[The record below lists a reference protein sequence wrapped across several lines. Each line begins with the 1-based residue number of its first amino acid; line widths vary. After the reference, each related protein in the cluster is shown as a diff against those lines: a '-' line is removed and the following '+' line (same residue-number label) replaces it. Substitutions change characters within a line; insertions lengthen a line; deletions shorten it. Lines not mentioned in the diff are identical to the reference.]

1 MATFQLRSCLALAPA
16 PSRTLS
22 CSSSCC
28 LVPREAA
35 PRPGQELGSS
45 LLLGENTVYLVTLR
59 KERAGIAGDTPCSLQ
74 DACCRERVIYFCRG
88 NRRVSGNV
96 ADFSVGGV
104 GGTRGPLS
112 ALCSPGGSLPEHPKA
127 RSVPGATLGHVA
139 EPRHRS
145 AATFP
150 PWASRSVPLYF
161 FLLPFPFPYPTVAA
175 AAAAHLRSAPRDAR
189 LGALRRL
196 RRCRGAEWR
205 REGAASEPLVSR

>member
-1 MATFQLRSCLALAPA
+1 MATFQLRSCLALAPT

-28 LVPREAA
+28 LVPWEAA

-96 ADFSVGGV
+96 ADFSGG
-104 GGTRGPLS
+104 GGNKRAAERPL
-112 ALCSPGGSLPEHPKA
+112 LPGGSLPEHPNA
-127 RSVPGATLGHVA
+127 GSVPGATRGHVA
-139 EPRHRS
+139 EPGHRS

-150 PWASRSVPLYF
+150 RRASRPVPF
-161 FLLPFPFPYPTVAA
+161 FSTLPLPSPTRCPPLPPLTCAP
-175 AAAAHLRSAPRDAR
+175 RPRDAR

-205 REGAASEPLVSR
+205 REGAASEPLGSR

>member
-1 MATFQLRSCLALAPA
+1 MPPHPAAPFLAPA
-16 PSRTLS
+16 P
-22 CSSSCC
+22 
-28 LVPREAA
+28 AA
-35 PRPGQELGSS
+35 WSHGRQHPRPGQELGSS

-96 ADFSVGGV
+96 ADFSVGG
-104 GGTRGPLS
+104 GGGGNKRAAERPL
-112 ALCSPGGSLPEHPKA
+112 LPGGSLPEHPKA

-150 PWASRSVPLYF
+150 PWASRSVPLF
-161 FLLPFPFPYPTVAA
+161 FIFSSFPFPSPTPPWPP
-175 AAAAHLRSAPRDAR
+175 LRPLTCAPRPGTRGSGPCGGSAGV
-189 LGALRRL
+189 GAPSGGGR
-196 RRCRGAEWR
+196 
-205 REGAASEPLVSR
+205 EPLVSRW

>member
-1 MATFQLRSCLALAPA
+1 MLLPPHPAAPFLAPA
-16 PSRTLS
+16 P
-22 CSSSCC
+22 
-28 LVPREAA
+28 AA
-35 PRPGQELGSS
+35 WSHGRQHPRPGQELGSS

-96 ADFSVGGV
+96 ADFSVGG
-104 GGTRGPLS
+104 GNKRAAERPL
-112 ALCSPGGSLPEHPKA
+112 LPGGEPPRAPQSPQRA
-127 RSVPGATLGHVA
+127 RGNPRPCGRAEAPLGSHLSPLG
-139 EPRHRS
+139 EPLGP
-145 AATFP
+145 FIF
-150 PWASRSVPLYF
+150 F

>member
-112 ALCSPGGSLPEHPKA
+112 ALCSPGGASPSTPKPAACPGQPSAMWPSRGTA
-127 RSVPGATLGHVA
+127 RQPPFPLG
-139 EPRHRS
+139 R
-145 AATFP
+145 AARF
-150 PWASRSVPLYF
+150 LYIF
-161 FLLPFPFPYPTVAA
+161 SSFPFPSPTPPVAA

>member
-1 MATFQLRSCLALAPA
+1 MATFQLRSCLALAPT

-28 LVPREAA
+28 LVPWEAA

-45 LLLGENTVYLVTLR
+45 LLLGENTVYLATLR

-96 ADFSVGGV
+96 ADFSGG

-112 ALCSPGGSLPEHPKA
+112 ALCSPGGASPSTPTPAACPGQPAAMWPSRGTARRPPFPVGRAA
-127 RSVPGATLGHVA
+127 RSLFFSTLPLPSPTRYPPLPPLTCA
-139 EPRHRS
+139 PR
-145 AATFP
+145 
-150 PWASRSVPLYF
+150 
-161 FLLPFPFPYPTVAA
+161 
-175 AAAAHLRSAPRDAR
+175 PRDAR

-205 REGAASEPLVSR
+205 REGAASEPLGSR

>member
-1 MATFQLRSCLALAPA
+1 MLLPPHPAAPFLAPA
-16 PSRTLS
+16 P
-22 CSSSCC
+22 
-28 LVPREAA
+28 AA
-35 PRPGQELGSS
+35 WSHGRQHPRPGQELGSS

-161 FLLPFPFPYPTVAA
+161 FLLPFPFPYSPRSRRCGRSPALRAPGRAARGPAAAPPVSGRRVAA
-175 AAAAHLRSAPRDAR
+175 
-189 LGALRRL
+189 G
-196 RRCRGAEWR
+196 G
-205 REGAASEPLVSR
+205 SR

>member
-1 MATFQLRSCLALAPA
+1 MLLPPHPAAPFLAPA
-16 PSRTLS
+16 P
-22 CSSSCC
+22 
-28 LVPREAA
+28 AA
-35 PRPGQELGSS
+35 WSHGRQHPRPGQELGSS

-96 ADFSVGGV
+96 ADFSVGG
-104 GGTRGPLS
+104 GGGNKRAAERPL
-112 ALCSPGGSLPEHPKA
+112 LPGGSLPEHPKA

-150 PWASRSVPLYF
+150 PWASRSVPLFFF